1 MFILEMSN
9 NPVYRLTGTLF
20 EIMES
25 LATEFDASQRATD
38 GYESYFEAVWPTD
51 SADVDEDYEYPEPV
65 EINKD
70 SVLEFAK
77 KVWDTHQINLFE
89 DVQPLTAGQ
98 FQAMQ
103 HHLGLSN
110 AEMAKQLRVDAR
122 RLSRWI
128 AAEQPIPVSVTVDM
142 NKLLD
147 QHDKDVEKLLARAD
161 SGRTIM
167 YPGNTSEQDTKWAF
181 GWERRVIQ
189 RAVIEHKLHVIHAS
203 EYVPAVD
210 YFESD

>member
-1 MFILEMSN
+1 
-9 NPVYRLTGTLF
+9 
-20 EIMES
+20 
-25 LATEFDASQRATD
+25 
-38 GYESYFEAVWPTD
+38 
-51 SADVDEDYEYPEPV
+51 
-65 EINKD
+65 
-70 SVLEFAK
+70 
-77 KVWDTHQINLFE
+77 
-89 DVQPLTAGQ
+89 
-98 FQAMQ
+98 MQ

-147 QHDKDVEKLLARAD
+147 QQDKDVEKLLARAD

-167 YPGNTSEQDTKWAF
+167 YPGNTREQETNWAF

-189 RAVIEHKLHVIHAS
+189 RAVIEHKLHVVHR
-203 EYVPAVD
+203 PA
-210 YFESD
+210 

>member
-1 MFILEMSN
+1 M
-9 NPVYRLTGTLF
+9 
-20 EIMES
+20 
-25 LATEFDASQRATD
+25 
-38 GYESYFEAVWPTD
+38 
-51 SADVDEDYEYPEPV
+51 DEDYEYPEPV

-77 KVWDTHQINLFE
+77 KVWDTHQIDLFE

-147 QHDKDVEKLLARAD
+147 QHDKDVEKLLEKAD

-167 YPGNTSEQDTKWAF
+167 YPGNISEQDTKWAF

-189 RAVIEHKLHVIHAS
+189 RAVIERNLHVIHAS
-203 EYVPAVD
+203 EYVPTVD

>member
-9 NPVYRLTGTLF
+9 NPVYRLTGTLS

-25 LATEFDASQRATD
+25 LAVEFDASRRATD

-51 SADVDEDYEYPEPV
+51 PDDVDEDYEYPEPV

-77 KVWDTHQINLFE
+77 KVWDTHQIDLFE

-98 FQAMQ
+98 LQAMQ

-110 AEMAKQLRVDAR
+110 AEMAQQLRVDAR

-128 AAEQPIPVSVTVDM
+128 AAEQPIPVRVKIDM
-142 NKLLD
+142 DGLLD
-147 QHDKDVEKLLARAD
+147 QHDKDVEKLLEKAD
-161 SGRTIM
+161 SGRAIM
-167 YPGNTSEQDTKWAF
+167 YPGNTSEQETNWAF

-189 RAVIEHKLHVIHAS
+189 RAVIERNLHVIHAS
-203 EYVPAVD
+203 EYVPTVD

>member
-9 NPVYRLTGTLF
+9 NPTYRLTGTLF

-25 LATEFDASQRATD
+25 LATELVASRRATD

-70 SVLEFAK
+70 SVLDFAK
-77 KVWDTHQINLFE
+77 KVWDTHQIDLFE

-110 AEMAKQLRVDAR
+110 LEMAQKLRVDAR

-128 AAEQPIPVSVTVDM
+128 TGKLPIPAGVKVDM
-142 NKLLD
+142 DKLLD
-147 QHDKDVEKLLARAD
+147 EHNKDVEKILEKAD
-161 SGRTIM
+161 GGYIII
-167 YPGNTSEQDTKWAF
+167 YPGNTSEQETDWAF
-181 GWERRVIQ
+181 GWERRVVQ
-189 RAVIEHKLHVIHAS
+189 RAVVEHGLQIYHAN

-210 YFESD
+210 YFES